1 MVTARRKGA
10 EDSKTRADLL
20 DAAQAL
26 MMEDGYAAVSS
37 RGVANR
43 LGLNAAT
50 VYYYFETMDDLLVT
64 LFRRMAD
71 RTLERQ
77 AEVLA
82 SAQPLWG
89 LWDLSRDQSNTRLSM
104 EFIALAHHRESIKVE
119 MARYSERS
127 RRMQVQ
133 AVDGVLE
140 GYGIAREEYQP
151 VALMFFM
158 AGITRYLLVEEAF
171 GTRLG
176 HAEAISIVEAFLR
189 RLEGDRGASR
199 RSRPSS
205 RRAPSP

>member
-1 MVTARRKGA
+1 MATARRKGA
-10 EDSKTRADLL
+10 ENSKTRADLL

-26 MMEDGYAAVSS
+26 MLEDGYAAVSS

-43 LGLNAAT
+43 LGFNAAT
-50 VYYYFETMDDLLVT
+50 VYYYFRTMDDLFVT

-77 AEVLA
+77 SEVLA

-89 LWDLSRDQSNTRLSM
+89 LWELSRDQSNTRLSM
-104 EFIALAHHRESIKVE
+104 EFIALAHHRESIRVE
-119 MARYSERS
+119 MATYSERS

-133 AVDGVLE
+133 AIAGILE
-140 GYGIAREEYQP
+140 GYGVAGEEYQP

-176 HAEAISIVEAFLR
+176 HSEAISIVERFLR
-189 RLEGDRGASR
+189 RLEGDR
-199 RSRPSS
+199 RSPQRPPQLS
-205 RRAPSP
+205 RRAR